1 MGDTVHQDLKNIR
14 ALVRVFDSIARDVM
28 RQDVDSADVVRE
40 LEERL
45 AEELDYRREADN
57 LERSGR
63 SSPPTAR

>member
-1 MGDTVHQDLKNIR
+1 VGDTVHQDLKNIR